1 MIFFGVLFSHF
12 AGESGMT
19 KKKKKNYRAVV
30 YSHRAHIL
38 TGIPFRHNM
47 YRILLRCKVSEEI
60 KIKGSLK

>member
-19 KKKKKNYRAVV
+19 RKKNNYRAVV
-30 YSHRAHIL
+30 YSHRANIL
-38 TGIPFRHNM
+38 TEIPFRTNM

-60 KIKGSLK
+60 KMKGSLK